1 MITRPGGNL
10 QHLTGGITVK
20 ARYQRGN
27 VQERKGK
34 NSSHWYF
41 RYRVDVAGP
50 DGGVETVMRRQMLG
64 PSKGDSRISKKQA
77 ELLRD
82 KFVASLNLPT
92 AAAASTPLILFGK
105 LAELYLK
112 NHVEIDSKIA
122 ASTREKYKNHIHNH
136 ILPRWRDVRLADFQ
150 PLEAEEWLRSLDC
163 SWWMMV
169 DIRNIMSGIFTQ
181 AQAWGYW
188 PEDRRNPMTRVNLGR
203 RRESRPKRILTE
215 QETNRVLARLQEPA
229 RLIAEIAI
237 SNGARI
243 SEILGLQWKHVDL
256 DAGVIKVEQRYWR
269 GDLDRPK
276 TQGSSRKLVVGHLVT
291 RLRAKAKADDAQP
304 EEFVFTRNDGSG
316 KPLWDSG
323 VRMAVKK
330 AAAAEGC
337 DFPGLGMHSFRR
349 ANITWWQEEGGSAIE
364 ASKNAGHTSVAM
376 TNEYTLIQLERQQ
389 EITRRIQ
396 ERILGVPP
404 TEALQ

>member
-1 MITRPGGNL
+1 MRPEGNL

-34 NSSHWYF
+34 NSSHWCF
-41 RYRVDVAGP
+41 RYRVDVARP
-50 DGGVETVMRRQMLG
+50 DGGVETIMRRQMLG
-64 PSKGDSRISKKQA
+64 PSKGENRISKKQA
-77 ELLRD
+77 ELARD
-82 KFVASLNLPT
+82 KFLSSLNRPT
-92 AAAASTPLILFGK
+92 AATASTPLILFGK

-112 NHVEIDSKIA
+112 NHVEVDSKISE
-122 ASTREKYKNHIHNH
+122 STRQKYKNHISNH

-150 PLEAEEWLRSLDC
+150 PLEAEEWLRSLDR

-188 PEDRRNPMTRVNLGR
+188 PEDRRNPMTKVNLGR
-203 RRESRPKRILTE
+203 KYETRPKRILTE
-215 QETNRVLARLQEPA
+215 QETNRVLALLQEPN
-229 RLIAEIAI
+229 RLIAEIAL

-256 DAGVIKVEQRYWR
+256 ESGVIKVEQRYWR

-276 TQGSSRKLVVGHLVT
+276 TQGSSRKLVVGHLVA
-291 RLRAKAKADDAQP
+291 RLRAKAQADGAEP
-304 EEFVFTRNDGSG
+304 EAFVFVRNDGSG

-330 AAAAEGC
+330 ATAAEGR
-337 DFPGLGMHSFRR
+337 DFPGPGMHSFRR
-349 ANITWWQEEGGSAIE
+349 ANIT
-364 ASKNAGHTSVAM
+364 
-376 TNEYTLIQLERQQ
+376 
-389 EITRRIQ
+389 
-396 ERILGVPP
+396 
-404 TEALQ
+404 

>member
-1 MITRPGGNL
+1 M
-10 QHLTGGITVK
+10 VK

-34 NSSHWYF
+34 SSSYWYF
-41 RYRVDVAGP
+41 RYRVDVPGP
-50 DGGVETVMRRQMLG
+50 DCSVETIMRRQNLG
-64 PSKGDSRISKKQA
+64 PSKGDNRISRKQA
-77 ELLRD
+77 EIERD
-82 KFVASLNLPT
+82 RFVASLNQPT
-92 AAAASTPLILFGK
+92 AAAASAPLILFGK
-105 LAELYLK
+105 LAELYLR
-112 NHVEIDSKIA
+112 NHVEVDSKIA
-122 ASTREKYKNHIHNH
+122 ASTRQKYKNHINNH
-136 ILPRWRDVRLADFQ
+136 ILPRWRDVRLADFR
-150 PLEAEEWLRSLDC
+150 PLEVEEWLRGLDR

-188 PEDRRNPMTRVNLGR
+188 PEDRRNPMTKVNLGR
-203 RRESRPKRILTE
+203 KRESRPKRILTE
-215 QETNRVLARLQEPA
+215 QETNRVLARLQEPN
-229 RLIAEIAI
+229 RLIAEIAL

-256 DAGVIKVEQRYWR
+256 ETGVIKVEQRYWR

-276 TQGSSRKLVVGHLVT
+276 TQGSSRKLVVGHLVA
-291 RLRAKAKADDAQP
+291 RLRAKAKAEGARP
-304 EEFVFTRNDGSG
+304 EGFIFARNDGSG

-337 DFPGLGMHSFRR
+337 DFAGLGMHSFRR
-349 ANITWWQEEGGSAIE
+349 ANITWWQAEGGSAIE
-364 ASKNAGHTSVAM
+364 ASKNAGHTSLAM

-396 ERILGVPP
+396 IRILGVPP
-404 TEALQ
+404 TDAVQ

>member
-1 MITRPGGNL
+1 MITRPEGNL

-50 DGGVETVMRRQMLG
+50 DGSVETVMRRQILG
-64 PSKGDSRISKKQA
+64 PSKGDNRISKKQA
-77 ELLRD
+77 ELQRD
-82 KFVASLNLPT
+82 KFMASLNRPT
-92 AAAASTPLILFGK
+92 ATAASTPLILFGK

-112 NHVEIDSKIA
+112 NHVEVDSKIS

-188 PEDRRNPMTRVNLGR
+188 PEDRRNPMARVNLGR
-203 RRESRPKRILTE
+203 RRETRPKRILTAR
-215 QETNRVLARLQEPA
+215 ETNRVLARPTRQGVAARARQGVVAGAKWLLAQARGMVWPRGSLEP
-229 RLIAEIAI
+229 E
-237 SNGARI
+237 
-243 SEILGLQWKHVDL
+243 GLQVPQ
-256 DAGVIKVEQRYWR
+256 V
-269 GDLDRPK
+269 RPFK
-276 TQGSSRKLVVGHLVT
+276 QPIT
-291 RLRAKAKADDAQP
+291 RLGRRPGAKP
-304 EEFVFTRNDGSG
+304 
-316 KPLWDSG
+316 
-323 VRMAVKK
+323 
-330 AAAAEGC
+330 
-337 DFPGLGMHSFRR
+337 
-349 ANITWWQEEGGSAIE
+349 
-364 ASKNAGHTSVAM
+364 
-376 TNEYTLIQLERQQ
+376 
-389 EITRRIQ
+389 
-396 ERILGVPP
+396 GVPGTGP
-404 TEALQ
+404 G